1 MEHKVNWGIKQLNSN
16 YNYQI
21 LWFTF
26 SSNVKQEVSLLDKK
40 AFTHPSHHH
49 APPQLVGWRE
59 QGHTDQQ
66 EAQAGGVEGSSLL
79 SQKQSQQPAFGG
91 TQTPLQKPHSD
102 PKDSA

>member
-1 MEHKVNWGIKQLNSN
+1 MEHKVIWGIKQLNSN
-16 YNYQI
+16 SNYQI

-26 SSNVKQEVSLLDKK
+26 SSNVKQEVSLLDKNLSDTPL
-40 AFTHPSHHH
+40 ATH
-49 APPQLVGWRE
+49 APQQLLGWRE

-66 EAQAGGVEGSSLL
+66 GAQAGGVEGSSLL
-79 SQKQSQQPAFGG
+79 SQKGSKQPAFGG